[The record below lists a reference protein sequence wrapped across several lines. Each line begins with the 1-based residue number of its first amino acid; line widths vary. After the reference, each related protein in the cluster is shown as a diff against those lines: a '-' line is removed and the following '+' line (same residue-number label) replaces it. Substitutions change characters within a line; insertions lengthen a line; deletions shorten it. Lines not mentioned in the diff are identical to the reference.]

1 MLLDADLL
9 RSILAESN
17 RVLCAGVAG
26 MSDTRRSNEVDKR
39 GGGDG
44 MAYLNAAQD
53 VVIFL
58 CNAHQLLFT
67 TVLVQRLGRRQRLL
81 HVYSLRVRHDVRH
94 ALKQQIIGALDG

>member
-1 MLLDADLL
+1 
-9 RSILAESN
+9 
-17 RVLCAGVAG
+17 
-26 MSDTRRSNEVDKR
+26 
-39 GGGDG
+39 

-67 TVLVQRLGRRQRLL
+67 TILVQRLGRRQRLL

-94 ALKQQIIGALDG
+94 ALQQQIIGALDGRVALFVELLTLQILKDDASELFQNTNAGEILTMQTWAK